1 MLMHEARERLLM
13 QNRAPAR
20 PPLLALLL
28 ALLLLA
34 STVAGQSDADGDGVD
49 DSDDECSD
57 TAEGKDVDENGC
69 SETQRNADGN
79 NDGADASA
87 DTDDD
92 GVIDDEDICE
102 DTEAEHEVN
111 NQGCANYQ
119 LDGDGDGV
127 LNDDDGC
134 PDTLQSERRE
144 VNEDGC
150 TPFMSETLVEK
161 APVVG
166 RISNGQAVSAGTV
179 SLALGALGWVWRA
192 GRVVGLT
199 GGASGKRR
207 KKRLLRRINKAS
219 HTRQLDDIG
228 EELNIAN
235 EKSKLPDGAYA
246 DLMAASVQRRI
257 KLNEAATA
265 GDVSEPKFRRLPSR
279 KPPGL

>member
-1 MLMHEARERLLM
+1 MLMDEALECSLM
-13 QNRAPAR
+13 QTCAPAR
-20 PPLLALLL
+20 PPLLAILL

-49 DSDDECSD
+49 DADDECSD
-57 TAEGKDVDENGC
+57 TAEGKEVDENGC
-69 SETQRNADGN
+69 SDTQRSSGGN
-79 NDGADASA
+79 NDGSSTSG
-87 DTDDD
+87 DTDGD

-102 DTEAEHEVN
+102 DTEAEHQVN

-127 LNDDDGC
+127 LNDDDEC
-134 PDTLQSERRE
+134 PDTLNSELRE
-144 VNEDGC
+144 VNENGC

-179 SLALGALGWVWRA
+179 SLVLGALGWVWRA

-207 KKRLLRRINKAS
+207 KKRLLYRINQAS

-228 EELNIAN
+228 EELNKAN

-246 DLMAASVQRRI
+246 DLMTASVQRRI
-257 KLNEAATA
+257 ELNEAATA
-265 GDVSEPKFRRLPSR
+265 GDVSERKFRRLPSR

>member
-13 QNRAPAR
+13 QIRAPAR

-92 GVIDDEDICE
+92 GVIDDEDICP
-102 DTEAEHEVN
+102 DTETDSEVDGD
-111 NQGCANYQ
+111 GCATYQ

-150 TPFMSETLVEK
+150 TPFMSETLVEQ

>member
-1 MLMHEARERLLM
+1 MHEARERLLM
-13 QNRAPAR
+13 QTRAPAR

-57 TAEGKDVDENGC
+57 TADGSEVDENGC
-69 SETQRNADGN
+69 SETQRNVD
-79 NDGADASA
+79 DAGYVSTN

-150 TPFMSETLVEK
+150 TPFMSETLVEQ

-166 RISNGQAVSAGTV
+166 RISNVQAVSAGTV
-179 SLALGALGWVWRA
+179 SLVLGALGWVLRA

-257 KLNEAATA
+257 ELNEAATA

>member
-13 QNRAPAR
+13 QTRAPAR

-49 DSDDECSD
+49 DADDECPD
-57 TAEGKDVDENGC
+57 TAEGSEVDENGC
-69 SETQRNADGN
+69 SETQRNVGDADYGST
-79 NDGADASA
+79 D

-92 GVIDDEDICE
+92 GVIDSKDICP
-102 DTEAEHEVN
+102 DTETGSEVDDD
-111 NQGCANYQ
+111 GCATYQ

-127 LNDDDGC
+127 LDDDDEC
-134 PDTLQSERRE
+134 PDTLKSERRE
-144 VNEDGC
+144 VNENGC
-150 TPFMSETLVEK
+150 TPFMSETLVEQ

-179 SLALGALGWVWRA
+179 SLALGALGWVLRA

-207 KKRLLRRINKAS
+207 KKRLLRRINNTS

-246 DLMAASVQRRI
+246 DLMVASVQRRI
-257 KLNEAATA
+257 ELNEAAMA